1 MILRAIRA
9 SATNGQLWIGE
20 RLFPCQLGR
29 AGRGA
34 RKYEGDGAT
43 PIGTWP
49 VLGVYY
55 RADRIARPKTLLPI
69 KALRPDQGW
78 CDDPLDRN
86 YNKPVTLPYRASCE
100 SLWRDDHAYD
110 LIVVLDYNFS
120 RRAINLGSAIFMHLS
135 HDNLRPTAGC
145 LAFSENDLRMIL
157 KLSKP
162 GDLIIV
168 R

>member
-1 MILRAIRA
+1 MILRSICA
-9 SATNGQLWIGE
+9 SATNGQLRIGD
-20 RLFPCQLGR
+20 RSFPCQLGH
-29 AGRGA
+29 AGRSA

-49 VLGVYY
+49 IMGVYY

-69 KALRPDQGW
+69 KPLRYDQGW
-78 CDDPLDRN
+78 CDEPLDRN
-86 YNKPVTLPYRASCE
+86 YNQPVQLPYRASCE

-110 LIVVLDYNFS
+110 LIVVLDYNIS

-145 LAFSENDLRMIL
+145 LAFTETDLRMIL
-157 KLSKP
+157 QLLKP
-162 GDLIIV
+162 GHLITV